1 MVGSHAVVVRAEQK
15 GGDASKRIENES
27 EGKSLFRNNL
37 LYLHVCILD
46 KSIDM
51 QMLYIN

>member
-1 MVGSHAVVVRAEQK
+1 MTMRP
-15 GGDASKRIENES
+15 KRIENKS
-27 EGKSLFRNNL
+27 YGKTLFRDNL

>member
-1 MVGSHAVVVRAEQK
+1 MYRDKA
-15 GGDASKRIENES
+15 
-27 EGKSLFRNNL
+27 LFRDNL